1 MEWNTL
7 EKAQKTETD
16 TRTDF
21 FLKRGGQAR
30 LIYFKD
36 IDHNIPT
43 TWRWARGDT
52 PRRWVA
58 ISNLYMY
65 CVANCGGQ
73 SRYTLSILRGAYVAD
88 KTLKIQFLTNAVS
101 INHYCWKDKG
111 AESESNQVCLL
122 AGRMTYH
129 KAKRTFFFSTSQNI
143 SQVVNWDLPKS
154 LCLPAEYFTKGPNYL
169 FFFFRPVRIY
179 LTVVSRD

>member
-129 KAKRTFFFSTSQNI
+129 KAKRTFFFRPVKIYLKLWIGTYLSLSACRPNTLPRGQITS
-143 SQVVNWDLPKS
+143 
-154 LCLPAEYFTKGPNYL
+154 
-169 FFFFRPVRIY
+169 FFFFDQSEYI
-179 LTVVSRD
+179 SRL